1 MPILPVEEARFAAT
15 VPVLI
20 IGGGACG
27 LTAALAATEEGAGG
41 GTEGSAG
48 VLVLERDRKPTGST
62 SLSTGLIP
70 AAGTRLQAE
79 RGIEDTPEIF
89 TADILAKAKGQTD
102 PELAAFVA
110 GASGPALDWLMERH
124 GLELKLVEE
133 FLYPGHSRIR
143 MHGTPSRTGAQ
154 LQGALLEAA
163 AREGVDILTGAH
175 VTGLFAESAGAMA
188 GRVAG
193 ARIRR
198 PDGSDEDIGCRTL
211 ILACN
216 GYGGNPEMVRQYIP
230 EMSEA
235 PYHGH
240 VGNQG
245 DAVHWG
251 LALGAAVADMGGYQG
266 HGAVSHPQGLP
277 VVWGVLTEGGFQV
290 NLNGERFSNEVRGYS
305 EQALDV
311 VRQPE
316 QIAWN
321 IYDERC
327 QQAARDFTE
336 YQQLKELGA
345 VKTAATVSGLAEQ
358 TGLPEGA
365 LERTLAGV
373 AEMARG
379 AQADPFS
386 RDFTGKPPLLPPFC
400 AIRVTGA
407 LFHTQGGLVIDTQ
420 ARVLTGQDSVL
431 TAKNQA
437 LPNLFAGG
445 GAARGL
451 SGPSRWGYLSGN
463 GLLTAIVLGR
473 TAGIHAARD
482 VAG

>member
-1 MPILPVEEARFAAT
+1 MPILPTAEARFDGAA
-15 VPVLI
+15 PVLI
-20 IGGGACG
+20 IGAGACG
-27 LTAALAATEEGAGG
+27 LTAALAAKEGGA
-41 GTEGSAG
+41 E

-70 AAGTRLQAE
+70 AAGTRLQQE
-79 RGIEDTPEIF
+79 KGIEDTPGIF
-89 TADILAKAKGQTD
+89 AADILAKARGQTD
-102 PELAAFVA
+102 AEMAAFVA
-110 GASGPALDWLMERH
+110 GASAPVIDWLMERH
-124 GLELKLVEE
+124 GLELKLVED

-154 LQGALLEAA
+154 LQGALLAAA
-163 AREGVDILTGAH
+163 AREGVDILAGAH
-175 VTGLFAESAGAMA
+175 VTDLFADSSGK
-188 GRVAG
+188 VAG

-198 PDGSDEDIGCRTL
+198 PDGSGEDVGCRTL

-216 GYGGNPEMVRQYIP
+216 GYGGNPDMVRQHIP
-230 EMSEA
+230 EMTDA

-251 LALGAAVADMGGYQG
+251 LALGGAVADMGGYQG

-290 NLNGERFSNEVRGYS
+290 NLKGERFSNEVRGYS

-327 QQAARDFTE
+327 QQAAREFTE
-336 YQQLKELGA
+336 YQQLKEMGA
-345 VKTAATVSGLAEQ
+345 VKTADTVSGLAEQ
-358 TGLPEGA
+358 TGLPETA
-365 LERTLAGV
+365 LEMTLAGV
-373 AEMARG
+373 AEMVRSARS
-379 AQADPFS
+379 DPFS
-386 RDFTGKPPLLPPFC
+386 RDFTGRPPLQPPYC

-407 LFHTQGGLVIDTQ
+407 LFHTQGGLVIDTR
-420 ARVLTGQDSVL
+420 ARVLTGEGR
-431 TAKNQA
+431 A

-463 GLLTAIVLGR
+463 GLLTALTLGR